1 MTSFYHS
8 LETSRLSEKPVLSE
22 MGKNTLLN
30 LDSPALEIMEDF
42 TSVKPINLPDHMPY
56 EKIREI
62 LFDTHGNYAFVT
74 NSQKHVIGFIPI
86 EHLVGLRAM
95 TRANELNLKLK
106 ELTARELMEPIGDM
120 PAIRLSQVRRSK
132 LGDILSTFKHQV
144 DEYLVV
150 TEDDS
155 PSIRGLFSA
164 RAINHALGLGT
175 QTRFQARTVSDMARV
190 INGHYPQI

>member
-8 LETSRLSEKPVLSE
+8 IETSRLSEKPVLSE
-22 MGKNTLLN
+22 MGKNTLVN
-30 LDSPALEIMEDF
+30 LDSPAIDLMEAF
-42 TSVKPINLPDHMPY
+42 TSVKPINLQDHMPY

-62 LFDTHGNYAFVT
+62 LFETHANYGFVT
-74 NSQKHVIGFIPI
+74 NSQKKVIGFIPI

-95 TRANELNLKLK
+95 TRANELNIKLK
-106 ELTARELMEPIGDM
+106 ELTARDLMEPIGDM
-120 PAIRLSQVRRSK
+120 PTIRLSQVNRSK
-132 LGDILSTFKHQV
+132 LGDVLHTFKHQV

-164 RAINHALGLGT
+164 RAINHALGLSN
-175 QTRFQARTVSDMARV
+175 QTRFQARTVSDMAQI
-190 INGHYPQI
+190 INGHYPKI